1 MGLGT
6 EIAVKVYCC
15 QAILEGREDRAADNI
30 SVVSSWVSL
39 RALQEKESWWCLWE
53 ALVCEDCSSVCETK
67 QEYYLKGRTPRAM
80 KQRGAANKIQWL
92 NVQCHDV
99 RSCKQIDL
107 LIKGCIERR
116 LEGRVL
122 NAQQKCSPVLQQGS
136 CWRFFNLAEKGI
148 TRWLQIEVR

>member
-1 MGLGT
+1 M
-6 EIAVKVYCC
+6 
-15 QAILEGREDRAADNI
+15 
-30 SVVSSWVSL
+30 
-39 RALQEKESWWCLWE
+39 
-53 ALVCEDCSSVCETK
+53 CETK
-67 QEYYLKGRTPRAM
+67 QEYYLKDRTPRAM

-122 NAQQKCSPVLQQGS
+122 NAQQKCSPVLQ
-136 CWRFFNLAEKGI
+136 
-148 TRWLQIEVR
+148 